1 MRHLKTIQTKN
12 KLNEVYAL
20 GDKGPGGAYHS
31 YIVVKPGEE
40 NEMLCKIDFQK
51 GARKDE
57 NAQQGVT
64 DSNLLEIVRDRMKSF
79 QEEEFACE
87 YNEKALEHIEEA
99 LYWLN
104 QRVEDRAKR
113 NVLGTYEK

>member
-1 MRHLKTIQTKN
+1 MSDVMELENCVYRFLN
-12 KLNEVYAL
+12 K
-20 GDKGPGGAYHS
+20 
-31 YIVVKPGEE
+31 E

-57 NAQQGVT
+57 NAQQGVI
-64 DSNLLEIVRDRMKSF
+64 DSDLLEIVRDRMKCF
-79 QEEEFACE
+79 QEGEFATE
-87 YNEKALEHIEEA
+87 YNEKALEHIEQA

-104 QRVEDRAKR
+104 KRVEDRAKR